1 MVQNGHTPGGK
12 TRWACL
18 TGRASER
25 QYCSSTTTPDAP
37 LRSAGGKKAVT
48 KFPIFKR
55 TLGGVTTLI
64 VSSAQNMTPIHSGF
78 VKTMEQHANA
88 VSAADILI
96 CPYRY
101 KNPTSRYFKIA
112 EGMDNT
118 DSWSVPDAYLL
129 SERKRLNKNL
139 TLFADWKIQATSGN
153 PLGRKDAVSG
163 KQSGIWPHPRLQ
175 LKTIA
180 TPQSEYAKILTTTG
194 TCTQMNYTD
203 TDLGL
208 LAEFHHTLGACLV
221 EIRGKKFHIRQINA
235 DKKTG
240 EYIDLGRHYGPDFN
254 TEAGRYKALVLGD
267 WHKDFTLK
275 NVEQATF
282 GPGGMAEILD
292 PEVIAWHDLSD
303 SYAVNPH
310 HDGNWIIKQLKID
323 SGRINAKKELIR
335 ACEYVGKNTPPH
347 TTSVIIPS
355 NHLDFLARWL
365 QTTDPRT
372 LAGENFELWC
382 ETALAVKRS
391 GRITE
396 RGAEYI
402 DAFTYWARKF
412 FADEGYGNVK
422 VLERGDSYRVADIE
436 LGFHFDK
443 GPNGA
448 RGSRMNMRRI
458 GVRTIGGHGHGPGID
473 EGATQVGTG
482 TGELEYTLG
491 SPSNWMN
498 THGSIN
504 ALGKRCLLN
513 IIGKDWRMT

>member
-1 MVQNGHTPGGK
+1 MVRGPRAQSGKQRWVCRAGG
-12 TRWACL
+12 
-18 TGRASER
+18 GER
-25 QYCSSTTTPDAP
+25 QYCSSTTNPNGQQSD
-37 LRSAGGKKAVT
+37 AGGKKGIT
-48 KFPIFKR
+48 KMPIFKR

-64 VSSAQNMTPIHSGF
+64 ISSAQNMTPIHAGF
-78 VKTMEQHANA
+78 VKAMETHANH
-88 VSAADILI
+88 VNAADIII

-101 KNPTSRYFKIA
+101 KNPTSRYYKVA
-112 EGMDNT
+112 EGQDN
-118 DSWSVPDAYLL
+118 DDVWHIPEAYLL
-129 SERKRLNKNL
+129 NERKRLNKNL
-139 TLFADWKIQATSGN
+139 TLYADWKIQATSGN

-163 KQSGIWPHPRLQ
+163 SQSGIFPHPRLQ

-180 TPQSEYAKILTTTG
+180 TPQSEFAKILTTTG

-235 DKKTG
+235 EKTNG
-240 EYIDLGRHYGPDFN
+240 DYIDLN
-254 TEAGRYKALVLGD
+254 TFYYSDGYEPAKRYEALVLGD

-275 NVEQATF
+275 NVEKATF
-282 GPGGMAEILD
+282 GPGGMVETLKPKKIF
-292 PEVIAWHDLSD
+292 WHDVCDFYS
-303 SYAVNPH
+303 VNPH
-310 HDGNWIIKQLKID
+310 HDGNWLIKQLKID

-335 ACEYVGKNTPPH
+335 AVEYVAQNTP
-347 TTSVIIPS
+347 SDSESIIVPS
-355 NHLDFLARWL
+355 NHNDFLARWL
-365 QTTDPRT
+365 QTTDPRNM
-372 LAGENFELWC
+372 AGDNFELWC
-382 ETALAVKRS
+382 ETALAVKAS

-396 RGAEYI
+396 RGAEYV
-402 DAFTYWARKF
+402 DAFTYWARKY
-412 FADEGYGNVK
+412 FAENGYTNIK
-422 VLERGDSYRVADIE
+422 VLDRGDSYRVNDIE

-458 GVRTIGGHGHGPGID
+458 GVRTMGGHGHGPGID

-482 TGELEYTLG
+482 TGALEYTLG

-513 IIGKDWRMT
+513 IIGNDWRMT

>member
-1 MVQNGHTPGGK
+1 MRWQCFTTQDGK
-12 TRWACL
+12 RK
-18 TGRASER
+18 
-25 QYCSSTTTPDAP
+25 YCSSTTDPAAP
-37 LRSAGGKKAVT
+37 LRSAGGKKVVT
-48 KFPIFKR
+48 KFPVFKR
-55 TLGGVTTLI
+55 TMGGVTTLI
-64 VSSAQNMTPIHSGF
+64 ISSAQNMTPVHSDF
-78 VKTMEQHANA
+78 VKTMEEHANT
-88 VSAADILI
+88 VSAADIFI

-101 KNPTSRYFKIA
+101 KNPTSRYFKVA
-112 EGMDNT
+112 EGQDND
-118 DSWSVPDAYLL
+118 DSWSVPTEYLL
-129 SERKRLNKNL
+129 SQRKQLNKNL
-139 TLFADWKIQATSGN
+139 ILFADWKIQATSGN

-163 KQSGIWPHPRLQ
+163 GESAIFPHPRLQ

-180 TPQSEYAKILTTTG
+180 TPQSDYAKILTTTG

-203 TDLGL
+203 TDLGQ

-240 EYIDLGRHYGPDFN
+240 EYVDLTTHYTPDGSGP
-254 TEAGRYKALVLGD
+254 AARYEALVLGD

-275 NVEQATF
+275 NVERATF
-282 GPGGMAEILD
+282 GPGGMVETLRPKRI
-292 PEVIAWHDLSD
+292 VWHDLNDNYST
-303 SYAVNPH
+303 NPH
-310 HDGNWIIKQLKID
+310 HDGNWVIKQLKID
-323 SGRINAKKELIR
+323 SGRINAKKELER
-335 ACEYVGKNTPPH
+335 ACEYVVANTPIN
-347 TTSVIIPS
+347 TESIIVPS
-355 NHLDFLARWL
+355 NHNDFLARWL
-365 QTTDPRT
+365 LTTDPRN
-372 LAGENFELWC
+372 LAGDNFELWC

-396 RGAEYI
+396 RGAEYD
-402 DAFTYWARKF
+402 DAFTYWARKY
-412 FADEGYGNVK
+412 FADRSCDHIT
-422 VLERGDSYRVADIE
+422 VLDRGDSYRVNGIE

-458 GVRTIGGHGHGPGID
+458 GMRTMGGHGHGPGID

-513 IIGKDWRMT
+513 IIGDSWRME